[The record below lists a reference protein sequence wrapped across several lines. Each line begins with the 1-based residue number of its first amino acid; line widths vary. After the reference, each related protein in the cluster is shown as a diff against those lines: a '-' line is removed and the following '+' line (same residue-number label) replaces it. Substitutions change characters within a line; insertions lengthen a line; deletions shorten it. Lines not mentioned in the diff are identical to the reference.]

1 MPNKTGK
8 IKCKFWIYVDLQEDS
23 LYFIQSVCIH
33 GAIKAPGLCL
43 NLQWVLSVT
52 LSVITHMSSSLSAL
66 GYQPLLVDG
75 NCLCTGEGERCYIS
89 KIKHASIVSTDDA
102 IS

>member
-33 GAIKAPGLCL
+33 GAIKAPG
-43 NLQWVLSVT
+43 
-52 LSVITHMSSSLSAL
+52 
-66 GYQPLLVDG
+66 
-75 NCLCTGEGERCYIS
+75 
-89 KIKHASIVSTDDA
+89 
-102 IS
+102 